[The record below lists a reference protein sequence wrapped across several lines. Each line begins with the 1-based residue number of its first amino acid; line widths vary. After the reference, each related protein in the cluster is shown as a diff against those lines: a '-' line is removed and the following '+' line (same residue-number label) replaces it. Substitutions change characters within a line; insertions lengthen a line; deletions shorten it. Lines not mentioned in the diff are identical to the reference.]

1 MGTETIR
8 AGSEAGRERPSLIDS
23 HCHLEAKDFGD
34 EREAVIER
42 ARAAGVDEL
51 ICVGSGSSLDE
62 VQNAVALAES
72 HPRIWAAIGIHPHE
86 VARMPEGALA
96 EIERLA
102 TCHPRVVAVGE
113 TGLDYHYDYSPRETQ
128 REALRAF
135 IAIARRANKPLSF
148 HLRDAHDDARR
159 IFAEERVDELGGVI
173 HCFTG
178 TLADAQA
185 YVALGLH
192 VSFSGVLT
200 FKSAEAVREAAAW
213 IPLERLLVETDCPYL
228 APVPLRG
235 KRNEPAFVVH
245 TAARLAELKGLPVE
259 ELARIA
265 SANTRRLFRLPDGAS

>member
-1 MGTETIR
+1 MGTETTR
-8 AGSEAGRERPSLIDS
+8 AGSEVGRERPSLIDS

-102 TCHPRVVAVGE
+102 TSHPRVVAVGE

-159 IFAEERVDELGGVI
+159 IFAEERVDEVGGVI